1 MTILN
6 ASKFLD
12 TKNRMAVYRITD
24 PNTSANMREL
34 VKEGPV
40 ECVAWLHAEDTDP
53 KTGELVEKVYVSTDK
68 GNFATI
74 SHSFI
79 RQFKEFVQGNG
90 DLYELTKFCVIEK
103 ETKNGRKCI
112 LFSPLDVKEVGTDD

>member
-6 ASKFLD
+6 ASKFLNIND
-12 TKNRMAVYRITD
+12 RMAVYRITD
-24 PNTSANMREL
+24 PNTSSNMREL

-40 ECVAWLHAEDTDP
+40 ECIAWLHVEDTDP

-74 SHSFI
+74 SSSFI
-79 RQFKEFVQGNG
+79 RQFKNFIEGNG
-90 DLYELTKFCVIEK
+90 DMYELTKFCVIEK

-112 LFSPLDVKEVGTDD
+112 LFSPLDVEEVLLR